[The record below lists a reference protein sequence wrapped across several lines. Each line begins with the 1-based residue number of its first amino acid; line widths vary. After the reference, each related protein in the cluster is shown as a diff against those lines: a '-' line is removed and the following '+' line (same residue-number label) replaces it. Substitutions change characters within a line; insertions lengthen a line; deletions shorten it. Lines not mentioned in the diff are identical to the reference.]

1 MPSNRKLDR
10 PTDQRIAILK
20 NLVTGLIQNGKL
32 ESTEAR
38 GKEVKKIA
46 DSLIAK
52 AVAECDNFTS
62 KPQKV
67 TRAKTHKGKKL
78 TMTKES
84 KTSKT
89 DYEVIDR
96 ETVEEMVTVDN
107 ASRLHA
113 RRQAFKW
120 INKIDG
126 VNVVNKLYDEI
137 APKLKGRDGG
147 FVKIY
152 KIGQRRGDAAEMVLL
167 EIIK

>member
-1 MPSNRKLDR
+1 
-10 PTDQRIAILK
+10 
-20 NLVTGLIQNGKL
+20 
-32 ESTEAR
+32 
-38 GKEVKKIA
+38 
-46 DSLIAK
+46 
-52 AVAECDNFTS
+52 
-62 KPQKV
+62 
-67 TRAKTHKGKKL
+67 
-78 TMTKES
+78 
-84 KTSKT
+84 
-89 DYEVIDR
+89 
-96 ETVEEMVTVDN
+96 MVTVDN

>member
-20 NLVTGLIQNGKL
+20 NLVTGLIMTGKL
-32 ESTEAR
+32 ETTEAR

-46 DSLIAK
+46 DSVIAK

-62 KPQKV
+62 KPKKV
-67 TRAKTHKGKKL
+67 TRPKTHKGKKL

-84 KTSKT
+84 KAKT
-89 DYEVIDR
+89 DYEVIER

-107 ASRLHA
+107 PSRLHA
-113 RRQAFKW
+113 RRQVFKW
-120 INKIDG
+120 VNKVDG
-126 VNVVNKLYDEI
+126 VNVVNKLFDEI
-137 APKLKGRDGG
+137 APKLKERQGG
-147 FVKIY
+147 YVKIY
-152 KIGQRRGDAAEMVLL
+152 KIGQRRGDAAEMVML